1 MKKITP
7 KVTVACITFNHA
19 PYILKCLEGIFM
31 QVCDFDFEVIIHD
44 DCSTDGTQDI
54 IKEYVRPYKDK
65 VRLILQDVN
74 QYSQGKKP
82 LIDFILPV
90 ARGKYIAFCEGDD
103 YWTDPLKLQKQVDF
117 LEKHPN
123 LSFCS
128 HEVERITENDE
139 LLMSSEEKTEV
150 LYFERDKIVQNYFP
164 TLSLVFRNIELGYN
178 EDLLK
183 AFNGDAVLVTLLSVH
198 GGAAHLPFIGARYRV
213 HSKGIYSGE
222 AYLNN
227 MVKSLDSR
235 LI

>member
-1 MKKITP
+1 CCIITICVLFFFQAEDGIRDFH
-7 KVTVACITFNHA
+7 VTGVQTCA
-19 PYILKCLEGIFM
+19 
-31 QVCDFDFEVIIHD
+31 
-44 DCSTDGTQDI
+44 
-54 IKEYVRPYKDK
+54 
-65 VRLILQDVN
+65 
-74 QYSQGKKP
+74 
-82 LIDFILPV
+82 LPI
-90 ARGKYIAFCEGDD
+90 Y
-103 YWTDPLKLQKQVDF
+103 
-117 LEKHPN
+117 PN